1 MKVDAGLKFFVFL
14 IIFGVSLVFG
24 GAAARSSPFAAVL
37 ICVGGFF
44 AAWLISSSVRMV
56 AQWQRAVVLRLGK
69 FAGLKGP
76 GLFFIIPL
84 VESVSNVVDTRTISS
99 TFRAEQTITADTV
112 PVDVDAVLFWRVF
125 DVEKAVL
132 EVQQYDQSVGWAAQT
147 ALRDVIGRSTLA
159 DVLSGRE
166 KIDAVLKQIIDS
178 RTEPWGVRVESHGL
192 PYVGEKPETIKVW
205 GRRRL
210 SVLARLLPIA
220 EKFTVQLLGSGL
232 PSIWTAHL
240 GDMRFVLGLSG
251 WTTNDW
257 TGRGNL
263 ELLSGAFVAYL
274 RTSARILEHLRKQH
288 RSSFDELSRLV
299 ETSRPALIGSLHH
312 LSQQG
317 QVIFDFATRQY
328 RFREVM
334 PVALSDSVLG
344 PPSPELAAGIDTY
357 KRGGVWLERREV
369 LPKAR
374 QLLIAQVKT
383 EGARVGYRCEAVFD
397 SDGGFSKATCGCD
410 HFRQFRLKKGPC
422 RHLIALKLFENAEIL
437 STDSAKKELLC

>member
-178 RTEPWGVRVESHGL
+178 RTEPWGVRVESVEIRDVIIPGAL
-192 PYVGEKPETIKVW
+192 QDAMS
-205 GRRRL
+205 RQ
-210 SVLARLLPIA
+210 AQA
-220 EKFTVQLLGSGL
+220 ERERQ
-232 PSIWTAHL
+232 
-240 GDMRFVLGLSG
+240 
-251 WTTNDW
+251 
-257 TGRGNL
+257 
-263 ELLSGAFVAYL
+263 
-274 RTSARILEHLRKQH
+274 ARIILGE
-288 RSSFDELSRLV
+288 S
-299 ETSRPALIGSLHH
+299 ETQIAHK
-312 LSQQG
+312 
-317 QVIFDFATRQY
+317 FMEAA
-328 RFREVM
+328 VM
-334 PVALSDSVLG
+334 YEKSPVALHLRAMNMLYEGMKDKGSLIIVPSSALETMNLG
-344 PPSPELAAGIDTY
+344 
-357 KRGGVWLERREV
+357 GGMQY
-369 LPKAR
+369 A
-374 QLLIAQVKT
+374 
-383 EGARVGYRCEAVFD
+383 
-397 SDGGFSKATCGCD
+397 
-410 HFRQFRLKKGPC
+410 
-422 RHLIALKLFENAEIL
+422 ALKQQADAASAATHLHAGASGQNPVAAPV
-437 STDSAKKELLC
+437 STPPTAVETPPMMFPGGI

>member
-178 RTEPWGVRVESHGL
+178 RTEPWGVRVESVEIRDVIIPGAL
-192 PYVGEKPETIKVW
+192 QDAMS
-205 GRRRL
+205 RQ
-210 SVLARLLPIA
+210 AQA
-220 EKFTVQLLGSGL
+220 ERERQ
-232 PSIWTAHL
+232 
-240 GDMRFVLGLSG
+240 
-251 WTTNDW
+251 
-257 TGRGNL
+257 
-263 ELLSGAFVAYL
+263 
-274 RTSARILEHLRKQH
+274 ARIILGE
-288 RSSFDELSRLV
+288 S
-299 ETSRPALIGSLHH
+299 ETQIAHK
-312 LSQQG
+312 
-317 QVIFDFATRQY
+317 FMEAA
-328 RFREVM
+328 VM
-334 PVALSDSVLG
+334 YEKSPVALHLRAMNMLYEGMKDKGSLIIVPSSALETMNLG
-344 PPSPELAAGIDTY
+344 GGMQYAALKQQADAAAAATNLHAGAPGQNPVATAVSPPPSAVSTPPIMFPGGI
-357 KRGGVWLERREV
+357 
-369 LPKAR
+369 
-374 QLLIAQVKT
+374 
-383 EGARVGYRCEAVFD
+383 
-397 SDGGFSKATCGCD
+397 
-410 HFRQFRLKKGPC
+410 
-422 RHLIALKLFENAEIL
+422 
-437 STDSAKKELLC
+437 

>member
-14 IIFGVSLVFG
+14 VIFGISLVFG

-178 RTEPWGVRVESHGL
+178 RTEPWGVRVESVEIRDVIIPGAL
-192 PYVGEKPETIKVW
+192 QDAMS
-205 GRRRL
+205 RQ
-210 SVLARLLPIA
+210 AQA
-220 EKFTVQLLGSGL
+220 ERERQ
-232 PSIWTAHL
+232 
-240 GDMRFVLGLSG
+240 
-251 WTTNDW
+251 
-257 TGRGNL
+257 
-263 ELLSGAFVAYL
+263 
-274 RTSARILEHLRKQH
+274 ARIILGE
-288 RSSFDELSRLV
+288 S
-299 ETSRPALIGSLHH
+299 ETQIAHK
-312 LSQQG
+312 
-317 QVIFDFATRQY
+317 FMEAA
-328 RFREVM
+328 VM
-334 PVALSDSVLG
+334 YEKSPVALHLRAMNMLYEGMKDKGSLIIVPSSALETMNLGGGMQYAALKQQADAASVATNLHAG
-344 PPSPELAAGIDTY
+344 APAQNPVATAVSPPPSAVSPPPILFPGGI
-357 KRGGVWLERREV
+357 
-369 LPKAR
+369 
-374 QLLIAQVKT
+374 
-383 EGARVGYRCEAVFD
+383 
-397 SDGGFSKATCGCD
+397 
-410 HFRQFRLKKGPC
+410 
-422 RHLIALKLFENAEIL
+422 
-437 STDSAKKELLC
+437 